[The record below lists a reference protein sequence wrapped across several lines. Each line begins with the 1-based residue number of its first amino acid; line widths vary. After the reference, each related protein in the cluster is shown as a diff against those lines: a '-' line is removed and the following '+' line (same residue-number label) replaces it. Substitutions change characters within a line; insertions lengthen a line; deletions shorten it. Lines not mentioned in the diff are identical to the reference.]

1 MGEVSTRVRRGP
13 VRSNI
18 YTVMAL
24 IAVLTLVVA
33 VFFVGSRNI
42 AQANPDAPLLD
53 KLFKVEGATLDS

>member
-24 IAVLTLVVA
+24 IAVLTLAVA

-42 AQANPDAPLLD
+42 AQANPDVPLLD
-53 KLFKVEGATLDS
+53 KLFKVEVATLDS